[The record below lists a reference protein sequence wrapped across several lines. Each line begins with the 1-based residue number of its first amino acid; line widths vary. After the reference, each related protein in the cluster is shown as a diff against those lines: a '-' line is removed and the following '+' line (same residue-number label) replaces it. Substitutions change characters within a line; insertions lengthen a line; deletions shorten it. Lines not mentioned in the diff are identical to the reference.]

1 MKEGI
6 VSNKNTDHENMQKVA
21 LVTGSSSG
29 IGYATSLMLARNRF
43 YTYASVCDINKS
55 ASLLSITNTE
65 RLPLK
70 PIQLEVTDDISIK
83 NALEK
88 IMSEKRKN

>member
-29 IGYATSLMLARNRF
+29 IGYETSLMLARNRF

-70 PIQLEVTDDISIK
+70 PIQLEVTDDSSIK